1 MQVKAQGFTVDPVF
15 ASASPIDR
23 GVGTSVLS
31 VKVTGGT
38 GIYTYQWMKKIPGA
52 TSFTD
57 ISSATGSNYT
67 FAPLSSDPIGVY
79 QFEVEVT
86 DLFFGSII
94 SEPATV
100 TVNALPT
107 VSVAPVGPVTL
118 DVGQV
123 RVFTATASGGSGSLS
138 YQWYRGGSA
147 VSGATDVSYS
157 FSGSVGL
164 YSVSCRV
171 TDSAS
176 TPVTSASNAVSVTV
190 NPALVAPS
198 VSASVGVVT
207 QGQTS
212 SLTSSSVTTGTSPYS
227 YQWLQRAPGAGSYS
241 SISGATL
248 ASYSFVTSGSTAT
261 GAWSFELRVT
271 DSASA
276 VVTSTGVSVT
286 VNPAL
291 VAPSVSA
298 SVGVVTQGQTSS
310 LTSSSVTTGTSP
322 YSYQWLQRAP
332 GAGSYSSISG
342 ATLASYSFVTS
353 GSTATGAWSFELRV
367 TDSASAVV
375 TSTGVSVMVNAVPT
389 VVVSPTSWIMDVGQ
403 SKVFSATASGG
414 SGSYTSY
421 QWYVGGAAQSGATA
435 STFSY
440 APGFAGSYS
449 ITVSV
454 TDSLGVTSVQSSAAS
469 VTVAASPT
477 VSVAPVG
484 PVTLDVGQ
492 VRVFTATASG
502 GSGSLS
508 YQWYRGGSAVSGATD
523 VSYSFSGSVGLY
535 SVSCRVTDS
544 ASTPVTSASNAVSVT
559 VNPALVAP
567 SVSASV
573 GVVTQ
578 GQTSSLT
585 SSSVT
590 TGTSPYSYQWL
601 QRAPGAGSYSSISG
615 ATLASYSFV
624 TSGSTATGAWSF
636 ELRVTDSAS
645 AVVTSTGVS
654 VMVNAVPTV
663 VVSPTSWIMDVGQ
676 SKVFSA
682 TASGGSGS
690 YTSYQ
695 WYVGGAAQSGA
706 TASTFSYAPGFAGS
720 YSITVSVTDSLGVTS
735 VQSSAASVTVA
746 ASPTVSVA
754 PVGPVTLDVGQVRVF
769 TATASGGSGSLS
781 YQWYRGGSAVSGAT
795 DVSYSFSGSVGLYSV
810 SCRVTDSAS
819 TPVTSASNAV
829 SVTVNPALVAPSVS
843 ASVGVV
849 TQGQTSSLTS
859 SSVTTGT
866 SPYSYQW
873 LQRAPGA
880 GSYSSISG
888 ATLAS
893 YSFVTSIATAAGS
906 WNFILQVK
914 DSAGAAVNSTTV
926 SVTVNIPP
934 LDHFVFSSVGTQT
947 AGTSFSVTITAKDAS
962 NNTLTNYVG
971 TNSLNVSTGTI
982 NPIST
987 GVFSSGVWSGSVIVN
1002 SAGSGVTL
1010 FTTSSGMSGTSNSF
1024 TINPGALNKF
1034 TFSTINSPQTAG
1046 SVFTITVSAK
1056 DAYGNNVTSYTGTP
1070 SLIYSDGS
1078 ISPSVMNVFVNGVGS
1093 TSVTVDTAGSDA
1105 TITVTDGSR
1114 SGISNSFTVTKA
1126 PTSSPSPTPTPLLT
1140 PDPTSTSLSTPTSTS
1155 APNSTPT
1162 STSTPSS
1169 SVTPFVTNVT
1179 VTTDTGTT
1187 VTLINRGNL
1196 TGLQISNVTIQTNQS
1211 AVLTT
1216 VSFTLTG
1223 EGGPTGFC
1231 IMTIP
1236 KTVVPNGTTP
1246 IVFIDGPRASNQ
1258 GYTQDDTNF
1267 YVWYTT
1273 QFSTHQVKIQ
1283 FDASSTSQATL
1294 FGPLFAVAIT
1304 VPEIILIYTVI
1315 AIRRLKRKPENT

>member
-23 GVGTSVLS
+23 GGGTSVLS
-31 VKVTGGT
+31 VIVTGGS
-38 GIYTYQWMKKIPGA
+38 GIYSYQWMKKIPGA

-57 ISSATGSNYT
+57 ISSAIGSTYT

-86 DLFFGSII
+86 DLFFGNII

-107 VSVAPVGPVTL
+107 VSIAPVGPVTL
-118 DVGQV
+118 NVGQV
-123 RVFTATASGGSGSLS
+123 QTFTATSSGGSGVIH
-138 YQWYRGGSA
+138 YQWYLGGSA
-147 VSGATDVSYS
+147 VSGATGVSYS

-212 SLTSSSVTTGTSPYS
+212 SLTSSSVTTGTSPYT

-241 SISGATL
+241 LISGAISS
-248 ASYSFVTSGSTAT
+248 SYSFVTSASTAT
-261 GAWSFELRVT
+261 GSWSFELRVT

-286 VNPAL
+286 
-291 VAPSVSA
+291 
-298 SVGVVTQGQTSS
+298 
-310 LTSSSVTTGTSP
+310 
-322 YSYQWLQRAP
+322 
-332 GAGSYSSISG
+332 
-342 ATLASYSFVTS
+342 
-353 GSTATGAWSFELRV
+353 
-367 TDSASAVV
+367 
-375 TSTGVSVMVNAVPT
+375 VNAVPT

-440 APGFAGSYS
+440 APGSAGSYS

-454 TDSLGVTSVQSSAAS
+454 TDSLGVTSVQSSAVS

-484 PVTLDVGQ
+484 PVTLNVGQ

-502 GSGSLS
+502 GSGSVS
-508 YQWYRGGSAVSGATD
+508 YQWYLGGSAVSGATG

-590 TGTSPYSYQWL
+590 TGTSPYTYQWL
-601 QRAPGAGSYSSISG
+601 QRAPGAGSYSLISG
-615 ATLASYSFV
+615 AISSSYSFV
-624 TSGSTATGAWSF
+624 TSASTATGSWSF

-654 VMVNAVPTV
+654 VTVNAVPTV

-706 TASTFSYAPGFAGS
+706 TASTFSYAPGSAGS

-735 VQSSAASVTVA
+735 VQSSAVSVTVA

-754 PVGPVTLDVGQVRVF
+754 PVGPVTLNVGQVRVF
-769 TATASGGSGSLS
+769 TATASGGSGSVS
-781 YQWYRGGSAVSGAT
+781 YQWYLGGSAVSGAT
-795 DVSYSFSGSVGLYSV
+795 GVSYSFSGSVGLYSV

-866 SPYSYQW
+866 SPYTYQW
-873 LQRAPGA
+873 LQRAPG
-880 GSYSSISG
+880 GSFSPISG
-888 ATLAS
+888 ATSNS

-914 DSAGAAVNSTTV
+914 DSTGAAMNSSTV

-934 LDHFVFSSVGTQT
+934 LDHFVFSSIGTQT

-971 TNSLNVSTGTI
+971 INSLNVSTGTI

-987 GVFSSGVWSGSVIVN
+987 GVFSSGVWSGSVIVT

-1034 TFSTINSPQTAG
+1034 TFSTINSPQTAD
-1046 SVFTITVSAK
+1046 SVFAITVSAK

-1078 ISPSVMNVFVNGVGS
+1078 ISPSVMNAFVNGVGS

-1114 SGISNSFTVTKA
+1114 SGISNSFTVTKV

-1140 PDPTSTSLSTPTSTS
+1140 PDPTSTSPSTPTSTS

-1162 STSTPSS
+1162 STSTPSP

-1179 VTTDTGTT
+1179 VTTDNGTT

-1196 TGLQISNVTIQTNQS
+1196 TSLQISNVTIQTNQS

-1223 EGGPTGFC
+1223 EGGTTGFC